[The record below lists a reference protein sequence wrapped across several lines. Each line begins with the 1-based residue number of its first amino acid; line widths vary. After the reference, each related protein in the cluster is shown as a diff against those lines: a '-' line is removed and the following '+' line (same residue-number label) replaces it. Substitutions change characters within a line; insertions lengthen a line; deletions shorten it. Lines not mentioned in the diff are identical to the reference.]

1 MAQKYNLTGN
11 KIGKLLIVPI
21 DKIPKQT
28 HGIYWYCKCDCG
40 NEVLVPTSYLSRKGN
55 YIHQTSCGCDRKNK
69 SFFI

>member
-28 HGIYWYCKCDCG
+28 HGIYWYCKCDYG
-40 NEVLVPTSYLSRKGN
+40 NEVLVPTSYLNGKGN
-55 YIHQTSCGCDRKNK
+55 YIQTSCGCDRK
-69 SFFI
+69 

>member
-28 HGIYWYCKCDCG
+28 HGIY
-40 NEVLVPTSYLSRKGN
+40 
-55 YIHQTSCGCDRKNK
+55 
-69 SFFI
+69 